1 MSDLP
6 GVLMLDL
13 HGLTLTDDERQLL
26 QRPQVGGVILF
37 SRNIRD
43 VAQVQALV
51 ADIRRCRPQ
60 LLLAVDQE
68 GGRVQRLRD
77 GFTRLPAMLQFGRLW
92 QQDQAAAETL
102 ARDCGWLMAAEVL
115 ACGLDFSFAPV
126 LDLHTGLSE
135 VIGDRAFAADQATLV
150 ALATEFMQGMHEAGM
165 ATTGKHFPGHGS
177 VTADSHHAL
186 PLDTR
191 PLQQIREQDMQP
203 FVRCLP
209 VMDAVMPAH
218 VIYEQADAACAG
230 FSDYWLQTVL
240 RQELG
245 FNGVIFSDDLVMAAA
260 AAAGD
265 MEDRVKKALAAGC
278 DMLLVCNDREAALQA
293 LAVLESLNTEP
304 NPRLQRMQ
312 GKHHLDFAELQA
324 TPRWQQTRAR
334 LDALTTTNDAR

>member
-1 MSDLP
+1 MSELP

-13 HGLTLTDDERQLL
+13 QGQALTDDERQLL

-37 SRNIRD
+37 ARNIRD
-43 VAQVQALV
+43 AAQVQALV

-60 LLLAVDQE
+60 ILLAVDQE
-68 GGRVQRLRD
+68 GGRVQRLRE
-77 GFTRLPAMLQFGRLW
+77 GFTRLPAMLRLGRIW
-92 QQDQAAAETL
+92 QQDQSAARAL

-135 VIGDRAFAADQATLV
+135 VIGDRAFAADQQTLV
-150 ALATEFMQGMHEAGM
+150 ALASEFMQGMHEAGM

-218 VIYEQADAACAG
+218 VIYQQADAACAG

-260 AAAGD
+260 AAAGN

-278 DMLLVCNDREAALQA
+278 DMLLVCNDRQAALQA
-293 LAVLESLNTEP
+293 LAVLETLNPEP
-304 NPRLQRMQ
+304 NPRLLRMQ
-312 GKHHLDFAELQA
+312 GKQHLDFAALKA
-324 TPRWQQTRAR
+324 TPRWQQTRAQ
-334 LDALTTTNDAR
+334 LDALTSTDDA

>member
-1 MSDLP
+1 
-6 GVLMLDL
+6 MLDL
-13 HGLTLTDDERQLL
+13 QGLALTDDERQLL

-51 ADIRRCRPQ
+51 AEIRRCRPQ
-60 LLLAVDQE
+60 ILLAVDQE
-68 GGRVQRLRD
+68 GGRVQRLRE
-77 GFTRLPAMLQFGRLW
+77 GFTRLPAMLRFGQLW
-92 QQDQAAAETL
+92 QQDQQAAQAL

-135 VIGDRAFAADQATLV
+135 VIGDRAFAADQQALV

-186 PLDTR
+186 PLDSR

-218 VIYEQADAACAG
+218 VIYEHADAACAG

-260 AAAGD
+260 AAAGE

-278 DMLLVCNDREAALQA
+278 DMLLVCNDRQAALQA
-293 LAVLESLNTEP
+293 LAVLETLNTEP
-304 NPRLQRMQ
+304 NPRLLRMQ
-312 GKHHLDFAELQA
+312 GKHHLDFAALQA
-324 TPRWQQTRAR
+324 TPRWQQTRAQ
-334 LDALTTTNDAR
+334 LDTLMPKDAE